1 MSDDGDAPSL
11 RRRFGVRVAAGFDRF
26 IAQTLF
32 DRSERSKKK
41 SKSESLGP
49 HERVTALRAVE
60 AAYAEGLALG
70 TEFFPTASLSPIE
83 FSRGRAFGRGGALVD
98 LRWDSSLWP
107 YLDDP
112 EVRAAIEARQS
123 ANRHA
128 VARLY
133 AHDEPGRPAII
144 CLHGYLGGSFPIE
157 ERAFPIRFFHRIGLE
172 PVLAVLPHHGTRG
185 VRGRRPLL
193 PASDPRVTIE
203 GFRHAIADLR
213 LLVRTL
219 RERGAPFVGVM
230 GMSLGGYTA
239 SLLATVEDVD
249 FVVPMIP
256 LASIADFARD
266 RERLVGLP
274 SQRRDQHDALE
285 RAYSVVSPMSR
296 PPRTLPSRSL
306 VLAARGDHITPPAHA
321 ARLAEHLGAR
331 THTFDGG
338 HVLQLG
344 RGDAFRELARMLRA
358 EGILAPRAE

>member
-1 MSDDGDAPSL
+1 MLSEDGDAPSL
-11 RRRFGVRVAAGFDRF
+11 ARRLGVRVAAGFDRF
-26 IAQTLF
+26 VAQAIF
-32 DRSERSKKK
+32 DRSERSKRG

-49 HERVTALRAVE
+49 NERIVALRAVQ
-60 AAYAEGLALG
+60 AAYQSGFELG
-70 TEFFPTASLSPIE
+70 EEFFPTATLSSIQ
-83 FSRGRAFGRGGALVD
+83 FARGRSFGDRGELVD
-98 LRWDSSLWP
+98 LRWDSALPP

-112 EVRAAIEARQS
+112 EVRAALEARQS
-123 ANRHA
+123 SNRQA
-128 VARLY
+128 VARLF
-133 AHDEPGRPAII
+133 AHREPGRPAII
-144 CLHGYLGGSFPIE
+144 CLHGYLGGSFPVE
-157 ERAFPIRFFHRIGLE
+157 ERAFPVRFFHRIGLE

-239 SLLATVEDVD
+239 SLLATVEELD

-274 SQRRDQHDALE
+274 SQRQDQHDALE

-296 PPRTLPSRSL
+296 PPRTLPTRGL
-306 VLAARGDHITPPAHA
+306 VLAARGDHITPPTHA
-321 ARLAEHLGAR
+321 ARLAQHLGAR

-344 RGDAFRELARMLRA
+344 RGDAFRAVARMLRA
-358 EGILAPRAE
+358 EGILAPTR